1 MRVGTF
7 FRESKIVMRMDEIE
21 WNYQGNSVRVGMT
34 WHGQGELVLM
44 LPALSSIS
52 TRMEM
57 WPLQERLGSFF
68 TTLAMDWVGFG
79 DRPRPPLRWSPE
91 IYRSFLA
98 YLLDEVVPWP
108 FATIAAGHAAAY
120 CLDAAAARPGSTG
133 RLCLIAPTWRGPLPT
148 MMGRKYPMFA
158 QISRMVD
165 WPVVG
170 DLLYRLNVNRFMVR
184 KMALGHVYAESS
196 SLSEARFEEKLAV
209 TRASGARHSSIRFVA
224 GELDPMAT
232 REAFLSAAQQVNDP
246 IIVVYGAE
254 TPPRSRAE
262 MEVLAGLPNVVAAV
276 VPHAKLAVH
285 EEFPDEVAATIKK
298 FLLGG

>member
-1 MRVGTF
+1 MRL
-7 FRESKIVMRMDEIE
+7 DEIE
-21 WNYQGNSVRVGMT
+21 WAYQGTSVRVGVT
-34 WHGQGELVLM
+34 WHGRGESVLM

-52 TRMEM
+52 TRKEM
-57 WPLQERLGSFF
+57 WPLQERLGPWF
-68 TTLAMDWVGFG
+68 TTLAIDWVGFG

-98 YLLDEVVPWP
+98 YLLKEVVPRP

-148 MMGRKYPMFA
+148 MMGRKLPMFA

-165 WPVVG
+165 WPVIG

-184 KMALGHVYAESS
+184 KMALGHVYAKTS
-196 SLSEARFEEKLAV
+196 SLSAARFEEKLAV
-209 TRASGARHSSIRFVA
+209 TRAPGARHSSVRFVA

-232 REAFLSAAQQVNDP
+232 REAFLTAAQQVNDP
-246 IIVVYGAE
+246 IMVVYGAE

-262 MEVLAGLPNVVAAV
+262 METLAGLPNVVATV

-285 EEFPDEVAATIKK
+285 EEFPDEVATAIKK
-298 FLLGG
+298 FLRGA

>member
-1 MRVGTF
+1 
-7 FRESKIVMRMDEIE
+7 
-21 WNYQGNSVRVGMT
+21 MT
-34 WHGQGELVLM
+34 RHGQGALVLM

-52 TRMEM
+52 TRKEM
-57 WPLQERLGSFF
+57 WPLQERLGSRF
-68 TTLAMDWVGFG
+68 TTLAIDWAGFG

-98 YLLDEVVPWP
+98 YLLNDVVPRP

-120 CLDAAAARPGSTG
+120 CLDAGAARPGSTG

-148 MMGRKYPMFA
+148 MMGKKHPMFA
-158 QISRMVD
+158 QISRLVD
-165 WPVVG
+165 WLVVG

-184 KMALGHVYAESS
+184 TMALGHVYAKTSS
-196 SLSEARFEEKLAV
+196 FSDARSEEKLAV
-209 TRASGARHSSIRFVA
+209 TRASGARYSSVRFVA

-232 REAFLSAAQQVNDP
+232 REAFLIAAQQVNDP
-246 IIVVYGAE
+246 IMVVYGAE

-262 MEVLAGLPNVVAAV
+262 MEALASLPNVVATV

-285 EEFPDEVAATIKK
+285 EEFPDEVTAIIEK
-298 FLLGG
+298 FLLAA

>member
-1 MRVGTF
+1 MRL
-7 FRESKIVMRMDEIE
+7 DEIE
-21 WNYQGNSVRVGMT
+21 WEYQGDSVRVGMT
-34 WHGQGELVLM
+34 WHGQGASVLM

-52 TRMEM
+52 TRSEM
-57 WPLQERLGSFF
+57 WPLQQRLGSWF
-68 TTLAMDWVGFG
+68 TTLAIDWVGFG

-91 IYRSFLA
+91 IYRSFLV
-98 YLLDEVVPWP
+98 YLLDKVVPRP

-148 MMGRKYPMFA
+148 MIGRKHPMFV
-158 QISRMVD
+158 QICRTVD
-165 WPVVG
+165 WTVVD

-184 KMALGHVYAESS
+184 KMALGHVYADSS
-196 SLSEARFEEKLAV
+196 SLSEARFEEKMAV

-232 REAFLSAAQQVNDP
+232 REAFLIAAQQVNDP
-246 IIVVYGAE
+246 IMVVYGAE
-254 TPPRSRAE
+254 TPPRSRTE
-262 MEVLAGLPNVVAAV
+262 MEALAGLPNVVATI

-285 EEFPDEVAATIKK
+285 EEFPDQVAATIKN
-298 FLLGG
+298 FLLAA

>member
-1 MRVGTF
+1 MRL
-7 FRESKIVMRMDEIE
+7 DEIE
-21 WNYQGNSVRVGMT
+21 WAYQGTSVRVGVT
-34 WHGQGELVLM
+34 WHGRAESVLM

-52 TRMEM
+52 TRREM
-57 WPLQERLGSFF
+57 WPLQERLGPCF
-68 TTLAMDWVGFG
+68 TTLAIDWVGFG

-98 YLLDEVVPWP
+98 YLLNDVVPGP

-148 MMGRKYPMFA
+148 MMGRKHPMFA

-184 KMALGHVYAESS
+184 KMALGHVYAKTS
-196 SLSEARFEEKLAV
+196 SLSAARFEEKLAV
-209 TRASGARHSSIRFVA
+209 TRAPGARHSSIRFVA
-224 GELDPMAT
+224 GELDPMPT
-232 REAFLSAAQQVNDP
+232 REAFLSAARQVADP
-246 IIVVYGAE
+246 IMVVYGAE
-254 TPPRSRAE
+254 TPPKSRAE
-262 MEVLAGLPNVVAAV
+262 MEALAGLPNVVATV
-276 VPHAKLAVH
+276 VPRAKLAVH
-285 EEFPDEVAATIKK
+285 EEFPDQVAATIKK
-298 FLLGG
+298 FLLAA

>member
-1 MRVGTF
+1 MRL
-7 FRESKIVMRMDEIE
+7 DEIE
-21 WNYQGNSVRVGMT
+21 WEYQGNSVRVGMT
-34 WHGQGELVLM
+34 WHGQGASVLM

-57 WPLQERLGSFF
+57 WPLQERLGSRF
-68 TTLAMDWVGFG
+68 TTLAIDWVGFG

-98 YLLDEVVPWP
+98 YLLNDVVPRP

-148 MMGRKYPMFA
+148 MMGGKHPMFA

-170 DLLYRLNVNRFMVR
+170 NLLYRLNVNRFMVR

-196 SLSEARFEEKLAV
+196 TLSDARFEEKMAV
-209 TRASGARHSSIRFVA
+209 TRASGARYSSVRFVA
-224 GELDPMAT
+224 GELDPMLS
-232 REAFLSAAQQVNDP
+232 REAFLSAARQVNDP
-246 IIVVYGAE
+246 IMVVYGAE

-262 MEVLAGLPNVVAAV
+262 MEALAGLPNVVATV
-276 VPHAKLAVH
+276 VPDAKLAVH
-285 EEFPDEVAATIKK
+285 EEFSDEVAATIQN
-298 FLLGG
+298 FLLGA

>member
-1 MRVGTF
+1 
-7 FRESKIVMRMDEIE
+7 MRMDEIE
-21 WNYQGNSVRVGMT
+21 WRYQGNSVRVGMT
-34 WHGQGELVLM
+34 RHGQGELVLM

-68 TTLAMDWVGFG
+68 TTLAIDWVGFG

-98 YLLDEVVPWP
+98 YLLNDVVPGP

-148 MMGRKYPMFA
+148 MMGRKHPMFA
-158 QISRMVD
+158 QISRTVD

-170 DLLYRLNVNRFMVR
+170 DFLYRLNVNRFMVR

-196 SLSEARFEEKLAV
+196 SLSDVRFDEKMAV

-224 GELDPMAT
+224 GELDPMLS
-232 REAFLSAAQQVNDP
+232 REAFLSAARRLNDP
-246 IIVVYGAE
+246 ITVVYGAE
-254 TPPRSRAE
+254 TPPKSRAE
-262 MEVLAGLPNVVAAV
+262 MEALAGLPNVVAAV

-285 EEFPDEVAATIKK
+285 EEFPDQVAAIIKN
-298 FLLGG
+298 FLLAA

>member
-1 MRVGTF
+1 
-7 FRESKIVMRMDEIE
+7 MRMDEIE
-21 WNYQGNSVRVGMT
+21 WRYQGTSVLVGMT
-34 WHGQGELVLM
+34 WHGQGESMLM

-52 TRMEM
+52 TRREM

-68 TTLAMDWVGFG
+68 TTLAIDWVGFG

-98 YLLDEVVPWP
+98 YLLTDVALRP

-148 MMGRKYPMFA
+148 MMGRKLPMFA

-165 WPVVG
+165 WPVIG

-184 KMALGHVYAESS
+184 KMALGHVYAESRT
-196 SLSEARFEEKLAV
+196 LSDARFEEKLAV

-224 GELDPMAT
+224 GELDPMPS
-232 REAFLSAAQQVNDP
+232 REAFLTAARQVNDS
-246 IIVVYGAE
+246 IMVVYGAE

-262 MEVLAGLPNVVAAV
+262 MEALAGLPNVVATV

>member
-1 MRVGTF
+1 
-7 FRESKIVMRMDEIE
+7 MDEIE
-21 WNYQGNSVRVGMT
+21 WRYQGNSVRVGMT
-34 WHGQGELVLM
+34 WHGQGLSVLM

-52 TRMEM
+52 TRREM
-57 WPLQERLGSFF
+57 WPLQERLGSRF
-68 TTLAMDWVGFG
+68 TTLAIDWVGFG

-91 IYRSFLA
+91 VYRSFLA
-98 YLLDEVVPWP
+98 HLLNDVVPRP

-148 MMGRKYPMFA
+148 MMGKKHPMFA

-184 KMALGHVYAESS
+184 KMALGHVYADSS
-196 SLSEARFEEKLAV
+196 TLSDARFEEKMAV
-209 TRASGARHSSIRFVA
+209 TRASGARYSSVRFVA
-224 GELDPMAT
+224 GELDPMLS
-232 REAFLSAAQQVNDP
+232 REAFLSAARQVNDP

-262 MEVLAGLPNVVAAV
+262 MEALAGLPNVVATV
-276 VPHAKLAVH
+276 VPNAKLAVH
-285 EEFPDEVAATIKK
+285 EEFPDEVATTIKR
-298 FLLGG
+298 FLLEA

>member
-1 MRVGTF
+1 MRV
-7 FRESKIVMRMDEIE
+7 DEIE
-21 WNYQGNSVRVGMT
+21 WRNQGNSVRVGMT

-52 TRMEM
+52 TRSEM
-57 WPLQERLGSFF
+57 WPLQERLGSCF
-68 TTLAMDWVGFG
+68 TTLAIDWVGFG
-79 DRPRPPLRWSPE
+79 DRPRPPLRWSPAM
-91 IYRSFLA
+91 YRSFLG
-98 YLLDEVVPWP
+98 YLLNEILPRP

-120 CLDAAAARPGSTG
+120 CLGAAAARPGSTG

-158 QISRMVD
+158 QICRMVD
-165 WPVVG
+165 WPVIG

-196 SLSEARFEEKLAV
+196 SLSEAQFEEKLAV

-232 REAFLSAAQQVNDP
+232 REAFLTASRQVNDP

-262 MEVLAGLPNVVAAV
+262 MEALAGFAQCCGCCCP
-276 VPHAKLAVH
+276 PCKIGRSRGI
-285 EEFPDEVAATIKK
+285 PR
-298 FLLGG
+298 